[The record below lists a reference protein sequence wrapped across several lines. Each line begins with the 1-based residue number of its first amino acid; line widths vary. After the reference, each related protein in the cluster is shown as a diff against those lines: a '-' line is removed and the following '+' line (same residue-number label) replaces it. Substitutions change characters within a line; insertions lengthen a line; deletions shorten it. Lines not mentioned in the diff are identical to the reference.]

1 MTSRNWIVSAA
12 LLALSATPAFADAN
26 TEEYVRTNANEVLAS
41 LNEPDLSAAERR
53 EKFQNYMN
61 EFTNLDAV
69 AKFVIGK
76 YSKRFTP
83 EEMEAYLTAFR
94 EYALAVYEYYF
105 YEYKGRDVKVTGSTD
120 RNPRDSIVD
129 TDIVRS
135 DGQELEVRWRVLNR
149 GGEYQV
155 VDVTVAQALVVEA
168 LIARQQ
174 PFFPGLGDNAVPI
187 EAPAVVR
194 DFDHHAARRVVGA
207 KCHLPCLRLPAGDPL
222 RRCLDAMVDGGLIPL
237 EHVEVI
243 AYRSPEPAD

>member
-155 VDVTVAQALVVEA
+155 VDVALNAEGNLIWLAIEQQAQFLSILDQNNGSADALIRKIDSMTAELVAQ
-168 LIARQQ
+168 R
-174 PFFPGLGDNAVPI
+174 
-187 EAPAVVR
+187 
-194 DFDHHAARRVVGA
+194 
-207 KCHLPCLRLPAGDPL
+207 
-222 RRCLDAMVDGGLIPL
+222 
-237 EHVEVI
+237 
-243 AYRSPEPAD
+243 PEG